1 MKWIV
6 IMLVFA
12 EIAAYVPC
20 SAATECSQLQVEA
33 SVKVDAGNDLTLADL
48 LAPDACA
55 QVNRAAARVS
65 LGRVPQPGSLRV
77 FDGRRIQQLLKE
89 IALAGGLDSVQEQ
102 IPERIVVQVSEATKS
117 CAEIARTVLASLS
130 GGRSLGLVRQ
140 NFDCAAAGSV
150 ASDATLE
157 LTRSGWN
164 RAMRR
169 WEFILRCTRA
179 SDCVPFLVWARAAQ
193 KRGVQSM
200 DSPIARTSDE
210 DRAGERL
217 VKPGQTAILRWD
229 QGGIRIVVPVTC
241 LDGGSSGQTVRVRFK
256 NAPGILRAEILGD
269 GTLRASL

>member
-6 IMLVFA
+6 IMLMFG
-12 EIAAYVPC
+12 EIAACVPC
-20 SAATECSQLQVEA
+20 SAATECSQLRVEA
-33 SVKVDAGNDLTLADL
+33 SVKLAGNDLTLADL
-48 LAPDACA
+48 LAPDTCP
-55 QVNRAAARVS
+55 QVRRAAARAR
-65 LGRVPQPGSLRV
+65 LGTAPQPGSLRV
-77 FDGRRIQQLLKE
+77 FDGRQIQQLLEK

-102 IPERIVVQVSEATKS
+102 IPERIAVQVFKATKS
-117 CAEIARTVLASLS
+117 CGEIARTVLASMS
-130 GGRSLGLVRQ
+130 DGASFGLAAE
-140 NFDCAAAGSV
+140 NFDCAGAASV
-150 ASDATLE
+150 LSNATVA
-157 LTRSGWN
+157 LTKRRWN
-164 RAMRR
+164 RALRR
-169 WEFILRCTRA
+169 WEFTLRCPHA
-179 SDCVPFLVWARAAQ
+179 GDCLPFLVWAHTAE

-241 LDGGSSGQTVRVRFK
+241 LDGGGSGQTVRVRFK